1 MSTAPVYCS
10 KFSYPVHMAGWYV
23 LYETRY
29 VSHELK
35 HSMPS
40 SGYYLEILQF
50 STFSLHLVGSLVNSF
65 KLLQVWVAWT
75 TANSS
80 LFLCSKYFQC
90 FEVDH
95 MQEYQKTDALLWK
108 PEVIYMYKLK
118 LKCWYS
124 LSILDFQLPVQKNLL
139 AWPHP
144 QEQFLALQMN
154 HQLWYFH
161 ACWIDSACKWL
172 FHQ

>member
-1 MSTAPVYCS
+1 MESIVIPTHTHVRYIIYKPTIGFSTPLYTPVVISTAPVYCS
-10 KFSYPVHMAGWYV
+10 KFSYPVHTAGWYV
-23 LYETRY
+23 FYETHY

-80 LFLCSKYFQC
+80 LFLRSKYFQS
-90 FEVDH
+90 V
-95 MQEYQKTDALLWK
+95 
-108 PEVIYMYKLK
+108 LK
-118 LKCWYS
+118 LTTCR
-124 LSILDFQLPVQKNLL
+124 SIKK
-139 AWPHP
+139 
-144 QEQFLALQMN
+144 QMHFCESRRSFTYTN
-154 HQLWYFH
+154 
-161 ACWIDSACKWL
+161 
-172 FHQ
+172 